1 MNARPRASLLAACV
15 TSLGLLAAACSSA
28 ADPAPSTSGAV
39 QPAAHCLPD
48 AGGFLRAQLRGAI
61 NADLDWHDADIRC
74 EGGPRPDGEGLRV
87 SIAGPLPASAGANAG
102 RTLRFVF
109 GIDTGAVVTEG
120 SALAT
125 NLTAILESSSGSAD
139 AALYATRGDDKCTV
153 DRLQRRSATPG
164 ARDFRIDAR
173 GFCLG
178 PASSLDGETRLHVTT
193 FDFAGRVSLE
203 AP

>member
-1 MNARPRASLLAACV
+1 MNARPRASLLAAWV
-15 TSLGLLAAACSSA
+15 TLLGPLAVACSA
-28 ADPAPSTSGAV
+28 ADPAASAT
-39 QPAAHCLPD
+39 PASQAASHCLPD
-48 AGGFLRAQLRGAI
+48 ASGFLRAQLRGAI

-87 SIAGPLPASAGANAG
+87 SIAGPLPASAGENAG

-109 GIDTGAVVTEG
+109 GIDTAAVVTEG

-125 NLTAILESSSGSAD
+125 NLTAILEGSPGSAD

-153 DRLQRRSATPG
+153 DRLQRRSTTPD
-164 ARDFRIDAR
+164 ARDYRVDVR

>member
-15 TSLGLLAAACSSA
+15 TSLGPLAVACSA
-28 ADPAPSTSGAV
+28 ADPAASAA
-39 QPAAHCLPD
+39 PATQSAEHCLPD

-61 NADLDWHDADIRC
+61 DVDLDWHDADIRC

-109 GIDTGAVVTEG
+109 GIDDAAVVTEG

-125 NLTAILESSSGSAD
+125 NLTAIVEGSPGSAN

-153 DRLQRRSATPG
+153 DRLQRRSTAPD
-164 ARDFRIDAR
+164 ARVYRVDAR